1 MFASGTTVILVYVIQ
16 LNDRIDVLCVFQY
29 TLSDKCYIQLVM
41 NWFHKGE
48 YVEGAVQANHSFTS
62 LESGTYTVLVY
73 GLENEG
79 EHCSPPHDPD
89 YTTVVSV
96 SAAHLQTSVH
106 VPTITREPSMQ
117 QYDPIINAFMLNS
130 L

>member
-1 MFASGTTVILVYVIQ
+1 MILVYVNQ
-16 LNDRIDVLCVFQY
+16 WNDRIDVLCVFQNA
-29 TLSDKCYIQLVM
+29 LSDKCYIQLVM

-62 LESGTYTVLVY
+62 LASGTYTVLVF
-73 GLENEG
+73 GLENG
-79 EHCSPPHDPD
+79 VEHCSPLRDPD

-96 SAAHLQTSVH
+96 SATHLQTSVH

-117 QYDPIINAFMLNS
+117 QYDSIISAFMLNS